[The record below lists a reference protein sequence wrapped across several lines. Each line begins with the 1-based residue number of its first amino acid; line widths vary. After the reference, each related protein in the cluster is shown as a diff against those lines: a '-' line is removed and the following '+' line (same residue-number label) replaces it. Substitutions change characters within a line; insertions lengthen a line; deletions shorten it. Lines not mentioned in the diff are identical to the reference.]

1 MKILFTADWHIKL
14 GQKNVPIDWQID
26 RYQLLVTK
34 LNEIRA
40 DLMIIGGDIFD
51 RIPSID
57 ELNLYFSMV
66 GRFNKPTFIYSGNH
80 EAVSKITTFLTK
92 LKDVTEAVNS
102 KVYIVDNYTSY
113 SHGEFEILPYNHLKL
128 FASTPQEYTQNAPIL
143 FTHVRGE
150 IPPHVTSE
158 IPLQLFDRWSNVFA
172 GDLHS
177 HTNSQRNIVYPGS
190 PLTISFHRN
199 PVETGYI
206 LVDTITKEWEWH
218 KLILPQLLRQTIT
231 DPKLMKSDGFNHTI
245 FEVEG
250 NITELAKIENHD
262 LLDKK
267 VISTITE
274 SKLALHKDMTVIEEL
289 HLFLKEIL
297 KLKEEEITDILDTY
311 HAYIT

>member
-14 GQKNVPIDWQID
+14 GQKNVPVDWQID
-26 RYQLLVTK
+26 RYELLVTK
-34 LNEIRA
+34 LNAVSA

-51 RIPSID
+51 RVPSID

-66 GRFNKPTFIYSGNH
+66 SRFNKSTLIYSGNH
-80 EAVSKITTFLTK
+80 EAVGKTTTFLSK
-92 LKDVTEAVNS
+92 LIDVTYAVNK
-102 KVYIVDNYTSY
+102 KVLIVDNMYQENE
-113 SHGEFEILPYNHLKL
+113 EFEVLPYNHLKT
-128 FASTPQEYTQNAPIL
+128 FAATPQEYEQHAPIL

-150 IPPHVTSE
+150 IPPHVTPE
-158 IPLQLFDRWSNVFA
+158 VPLQLFNKWNTVFA

-177 HTNSQRNIVYPGS
+177 HSNSQRNIVYPGS

-199 PVETGYI
+199 LVETGYI
-206 LVDTITKEWEWH
+206 LIDTETQEWEWH
-218 KLILPQLLRQTIT
+218 KLDLPQLLRKTIT

-250 NITELAKIENHD
+250 DITELAKIENHD

-267 VISTITE
+267 VISTVAE
-274 SKLALHKDMTVIEEL
+274 SKLALHKDMSVVEEL
-289 HLFLKEIL
+289 HLFLREIL
-297 KLKEEEITDILDTY
+297 KLKEEEITEILDTY